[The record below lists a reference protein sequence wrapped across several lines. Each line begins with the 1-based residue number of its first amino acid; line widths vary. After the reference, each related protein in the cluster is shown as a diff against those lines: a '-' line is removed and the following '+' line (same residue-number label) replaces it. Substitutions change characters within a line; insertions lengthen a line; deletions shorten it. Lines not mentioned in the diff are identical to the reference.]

1 MDKSTIWAAW
11 IGAATGVF
19 SLAWT
24 VYLKVTS
31 GPKLKISAYAGM
43 VMMPPPPGDPYFL
56 RIVVRNVG
64 SAPTTIT
71 NYTLHSFK
79 GFRSRFRKTEVNAT
93 ENAVVTRYIGKQ
105 CPTKLDVGEEVSIMV
120 EHDSRF
126 EEWLKDGV
134 WVGVSHSFG
143 RWAQLVKIYDGRKK
157 SGGSDAALEAKQA
170 QHTGNQD

>member
-19 SLAWT
+19 SLAWNM
-24 VYLKVTS
+24 YLKVTS
-31 GPKLKISAYAGM
+31 GPKLKIDAYAGM
-43 VMMPPPPGDPYFL
+43 VIIPPPPGDPYFL

-64 SAPTTIT
+64 SEPTTIT

-79 GFRSRFRKTEVNAT
+79 GLRSRFRKTEFNAAK
-93 ENAVVTRYIGKQ
+93 NAVVTKYIGKQ
-105 CPTKLDVGEEVSIMV
+105 CPTKLDVGEEVSILV

-126 EEWLKDGV
+126 EEWLKEGV

-143 RWAQLVKIYDGRKK
+143 GSAQMAKICDGRKEP
-157 SGGSDAALEAKQA
+157 SGSDE
-170 QHTGNQD
+170 DD

>member
-19 SLAWT
+19 SLAWN

-43 VMMPPPPGDPYFL
+43 VTMPPPPGDPYFL

-71 NYTLHSFK
+71 NYSLHSFK
-79 GFRSRFRKTEVNAT
+79 GLRSRFRKTEVNAT
-93 ENAVVTRYIGKQ
+93 KNAVLTQYTGKQ
-105 CPTKLDVGEEVSIMV
+105 CPTKLDVGEEVSILM

-126 EEWLKDGV
+126 EEWLKDGL

-143 RWAQLVKIYDGRKK
+143 RYAQMVKIYGGRKRP
-157 SGGSDAALEAKQA
+157 GGSDEA
-170 QHTGNQD
+170 D

>member
-1 MDKSTIWAAW
+1 MDKTTIWAAW

-19 SLAWT
+19 SLAWNM
-24 VYLKVTS
+24 YLKVAS
-31 GPKLKISAYAGM
+31 GPKLRISAHAGL
-43 VMMPPPPGDPYFL
+43 VMMPPPPGDPHFL
-56 RIVVRNVG
+56 RIIVRNVG

-79 GFRSRFRKTEVNAT
+79 GLRSRLKRTEFNAAKS
-93 ENAVVTRYIGKQ
+93 AVVTRYIGKQ

-126 EEWLKDGV
+126 EEWLKEGV

-143 RWAQLVKIYDGRKK
+143 HWAQMVKIYDGRKM
-157 SGGSDAALEAKQA
+157 SGGSDSALEAKQ
-170 QHTGNQD
+170 D

>member
-19 SLAWT
+19 SLAWNM
-24 VYLKVTS
+24 YLKITS

-43 VMMPPPPGDPYFL
+43 VVMPPPPGDPHFL

-71 NYTLHSFK
+71 NYTLHSFR
-79 GFRSRFRKTEVNAT
+79 GLRSRFKKTEFNA
-93 ENAVVTRYIGKQ
+93 EKNAVVTRYTGKQ
-105 CPTKLDVGEEVSIMV
+105 CPTKLDVGEEVAIVV

-126 EEWLKDGV
+126 EEWLKEGV

-143 RWAQLVKIYDGRKK
+143 HGAQLVKICDGRKK
-157 SGGSDAALEAKQA
+157 SRGSDD
-170 QHTGNQD
+170 GD

>member
-11 IGAATGVF
+11 IGAATGAF
-19 SLAWT
+19 SLAWN

-43 VMMPPPPGDPYFL
+43 VIVPPPPGDPYFL

-64 SAPTTIT
+64 SVPTTIT

-79 GFRSRFRKTEVNAT
+79 GIRSRLKKTESNADK
-93 ENAVVTRYIGKQ
+93 NAVVTRYIGEQ
-105 CPTKLDVGEEVSIMV
+105 CPTKLNVGEEVSIMV

-126 EEWLKDGV
+126 EEWLKEGV

-143 RWAQLVKIYDGRKK
+143 HWAQMAKIYDGRKK
-157 SGGSDAALEAKQA
+157 SRGSDAALEAREVQRA
-170 QHTGNQD
+170 VNQD